1 MKKFVLLGGLV
12 VIIVLTA
19 ISLLVRSG
27 ESDLLAQVGTDSRAV
42 APIAPSIGGASAP
55 NIMSEGYS
63 GYGKESGG
71 LRNDSAAKPQAGAPA
86 PESAGIVDR
95 MIIYNA
101 NLSIVVKDV
110 QSAISSV
117 GELTSRLGGSVVGT
131 STSYQDSKMLANV
144 TIKVPSISYN
154 EAMDG
159 LRRLGIKVER
169 ENSSGREVTEEYTDL
184 ESQLRNLDATEFQY
198 LELMKKAQTIDEIL
212 KVQGRLTEIRG
223 QIERTKGRMSYLQ
236 RSSEMA
242 TITLSILP
250 EGISKVTPPT
260 PREWDPAGAANEAW
274 EASLEIIR
282 GVALVAIRVAVFSWW
297 LAPPVLL
304 LIFVALRFRGR
315 GGNYQPSQT
324 S

>member
-1 MKKFVLLGGLV
+1 MKRLMLLVGFIAI
-12 VIIVLTA
+12 VILTA
-19 ISLLVRSG
+19 VSLLARSG
-27 ESDLLAQVGTDSRAV
+27 EPDLLVQTGIEGRAV
-42 APIAPSIGGASAP
+42 PPVAPSMGAP
-55 NIMSEGYS
+55 DIMVESYS
-63 GYGKESGG
+63 KDSGG
-71 LRNDSAAKPQAGAPA
+71 PRNDSAARAQAGAPA
-86 PESAGIVDR
+86 PDSAGASIVDR

-110 QSAISSV
+110 QETLSSV

-169 ENSSGREVTEEYTDL
+169 ENSLGREVTEEYTDL
-184 ESQLRNLDATEFQY
+184 ESQLRNLEATEFQY
-198 LELMKKAQTIDEIL
+198 LDLMKKAQTIDEIL
-212 KVQGRLTEIRG
+212 KVQSRLTEIRG

-236 RSSEMA
+236 RSSDMA

-250 EGISKVTPPT
+250 EGISKVAPPT
-260 PREWDPAGAANEAW
+260 PGEWDPAGAANEAW

-297 LAPPVLL
+297 LVPPVLL
-304 LIFVALRFRGR
+304 MIFVASRFRT
-315 GGNYQPSQT
+315 GGYQPGQT